1 MTTIK
6 EMKELLEVGTQMGLK
21 DAELQQFV
29 NNEQARLRDEREKDR
44 AERMAKQER
53 EYQLELES
61 MKEQNAEAEHKR
73 KIEEMEID
81 HRFQMMATQRS
92 HKVLESTALHHTETQ
107 QPVRGPK
114 LPAFDEGKA
123 LDVFARLPPDSALDF
138 DELKKALMKRFDMTE
153 DAFRKKFR
161 SSKPDGSETFIQF
174 QLDLKERIPP
184 SIQDMARYA
193 DQYVEARATCSSA
206 VTQRPIFD
214 KKVSFGKQL
223 SFPSSSEGTK
233 TSGGIKCFNCDK
245 YGHKQFDCPL
255 RKSSAIKTNTQEK
268 FDRPQKPQQGFNKN
282 GRRFARKRTRLF
294 SYTGC
299 RGAVIRKSLV
309 TSNQLTGKT
318 HKCMLA
324 DGSVVDADVAIVEV
338 DTPYFTGT
346 IEVSCFE
353 TPMFDLILGN
363 FDGVRKPDNPDI
375 DSIKLLNL
383 HLLLRHAVN
392 LRSRC
397 LMKPLRVP
405 ETLQDVSR
413 DEMLLVSERRTIR

>member
-81 HRFQMMATQRS
+81 HRFQMMAAERS

-114 LPAFDEGKA
+114 LPAFDEVKDNIDAYIQRFERYAISQQWQRQNWGAHLSALLKGKA

-174 QLDLKERIPP
+174 STRLESYMERWMELSKTVKTYEGLKDLMLREQFILCCNKELSLFLKERIPP

-282 GRRFARKRTRLF
+282 GRRFSQGKEHDSSHVGAHKPQ
-294 SYTGC
+294 SDINSVDDGVMPVVKGC
-299 RGAVIRKSLV
+299 VGDKLV
-309 TSNQLTGKT
+309 TVL
-318 HKCMLA
+318 
-324 DGSVVDADVAIVEV
+324 
-338 DTPYFTGT
+338 
-346 IEVSCFE
+346 
-353 TPMFDLILGN
+353 
-363 FDGVRKPDNPDI
+363 
-375 DSIKLLNL
+375 
-383 HLLLRHAVN
+383 
-392 LRSRC
+392 
-397 LMKPLRVP
+397 
-405 ETLQDVSR
+405 
-413 DEMLLVSERRTIR
+413 